1 MQNEGD
7 IRMHTLATSKGS
19 DPLFYSDMQFIDF
32 GADNCFRI
40 EDSHFYKKSLQHMGY
55 KTVEF
60 VTYKSPNESGEGSLY
75 FVEAKTSLRPCINTE
90 RAANE
95 IADIAQKFIDALQ
108 IVCGAWHGDRQHKV
122 SLPINFQAFK
132 ISGSKIV
139 FVLVVKHSENKNF
152 LWVADAIERELK
164 REMRLW
170 KFTVKVLSEELAI
183 KEKLVIPSDT

>member
-7 IRMHTLATSKGS
+7 M
-19 DPLFYSDMQFIDF
+19 FYSGMQFNDF
-32 GADNCFRI
+32 GTDNCFRI
-40 EDSHFYKKSLQHMGY
+40 EDSNFYKKSLQHMGY

-60 VTYKSPNESGEGSLY
+60 VTYKPQNGNGDGSLY
-75 FVEAKTSLRPCINTE
+75 FVEAKTSLRPSTNTE

-122 SLPINFQAFK
+122 SLPANFQEFRV
-132 ISGSKIV
+132 SGSKIV
-139 FVLVVKHSENKNF
+139 FVLVIKNSEDRNL
-152 LWVADAIERELK
+152 LWIADAIEGQLK

-170 KFTVKVLSEELAI
+170 KFTVKVLSEELAME
-183 KEKLVIPSDT
+183 EKLVVSVDT